1 LAKHARAT
9 SGDEGEPYGLQ
20 FKPQETSFGEIISEL
35 PVLSR
40 ARQFQSGGSV
50 RYPTSMDEFSTSP
63 PTRQTSSPS
72 TRQGRGRASFSA
84 NL

>member
-1 LAKHARAT
+1 MAKHARAT

-20 FKPQETSFGEIISEL
+20 FKPQETSFGEIIGEL

-50 RYPTSMDEFSTSP
+50 RSVYTVP
-63 PTRQTSSPS
+63 
-72 TRQGRGRASFSA
+72 G
-84 NL
+84 